1 MYQNK
6 VLRQNASMNKTYH
19 YKTTLASL
27 NTSHDIFH
35 QALTSS
41 FEITDYLLRSWI
53 RGLDH
58 GSDNLPARNRDH
70 LCNEA
75 RIRDQQG
82 HPLPSAYAIR
92 RKLSNN
98 SGYYRLCYMWLQ
110 IMEMYSIL
118 KTKWLAVHL

>member
-82 HPLPSAYAIR
+82 HPLPQITVGIR
-92 RKLSNN
+92 N
-98 SGYYRLCYMWLQ
+98 Q
-110 IMEMYSIL
+110 A
-118 KTKWLAVHL
+118 KTVK